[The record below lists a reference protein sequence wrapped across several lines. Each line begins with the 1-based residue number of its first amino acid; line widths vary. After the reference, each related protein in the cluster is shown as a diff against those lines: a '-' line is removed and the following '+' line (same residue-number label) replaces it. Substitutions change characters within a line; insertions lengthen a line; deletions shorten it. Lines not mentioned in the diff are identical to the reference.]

1 MEIGNYNILYVIFFK
16 IYFDSKNEINIL
28 NDIKSKKELNYIFNE
43 ELNELFKN
51 ILF

>member
-1 MEIGNYNILYVIFFK
+1 MLFFLK
-16 IYFDSKNEINIL
+16 YTFNSKNEINIL